1 MAREI
6 KMTDTQFKAIEDG
19 HMKSNDLE
27 TVEITKEYLE
37 YLEGTEKSLEQQRE
51 LNNEIA
57 YDKRLKEIELFGA
70 KNLNKVLEE
79 LQEEHEGMVQA
90 ATLQHL
96 DLVRAK
102 GDLIA
107 EITARKKEEVESA
120 RLYKAIRDVNEKLRQ
135 ANIDAKR
142 AEDKLKSFGTES
154 ADLFIEKNKEN
165 EELRKRVDELSD
177 ECRKLLDDC
186 HEQDKEMD
194 LLKAEIRN
202 LRAENNGL
210 KDRIKKW
217 KGNQPGIQN
226 VDSGDIAEPQTLIPN
241 DIENTL
247 QIIEDRFT
255 SFGSYSPVEVAE
267 KIRKYVIDRETVLH
281 DMMDKLAKAGKK
293 RKEER
298 DLINDIEGDEYIDS
312 LGHTLTHLVHFDDLK
327 RSLNEPIK

>member
-51 LNNEIA
+51 RNNEIA

-96 DLVRAK
+96 DFFRAK
-102 GDLIA
+102 ADLIA
-107 EITARKKEEVESA
+107 EMTARKKEEVENA
-120 RLYKAIRDVNEKLRQ
+120 RLFKALSVVNEKLRQ
-135 ANIDAKR
+135 ANIDAKK

-165 EELRKRVDELSD
+165 EELRKKVDELI
-177 ECRKLLDDC
+177 
-186 HEQDKEMD
+186 
-194 LLKAEIRN
+194 AEIRN
-202 LRAENNGL
+202 LKAENNGL
-210 KDRIKKW
+210 KKRIKKR

-226 VDSGDIAEPQTLIPN
+226 VDPADVAEPQTLIPN
-241 DIENTL
+241 DIEETL
-247 QIIEDRFT
+247 KIIKDRFT
-255 SFGSYSPVEVAE
+255 SFGAYDPTEVAD
-267 KIRKYVIDRETVLH
+267 KLRKYITDREATLH
-281 DMMDKLAKAGKK
+281 EMMDKLAAVGNK
-293 RKEER
+293 RRKER
-298 DLINDIEGDEYIDS
+298 DLINCIASHLYIDS
-312 LGHTLTHLVHFDDLK
+312 LGHELTNLVHFGDLK

>member
-19 HMKSNDLE
+19 HVKSNDLE

-165 EELRKRVDELSD
+165 EELRKRVDEL
-177 ECRKLLDDC
+177 LDDC
-186 HEQDKEMD
+186 HEQDKKMD

-202 LRAENNGL
+202 LKAENNGL

-226 VDSGDIAEPQTLIPN
+226 VDSSDISGSKETENAPQTFIPS
-241 DIENTL
+241 DIEKTL
-247 QIIEDRFT
+247 QIIENYFF
-255 SFGSYSPVEVAE
+255 SAGSHYPGEVAD
-267 KIRKYVIDRETVLH
+267 KLRKYVIDRETVLR